1 MITQIAQIAKAEA
14 LLAKLQTTRF
24 NALLPVTIEV
34 RQKEGPQN
42 YLLKIGTKEI
52 STKSLLDLEVG
63 SKYWGVMRE
72 DRTTGTLNL
81 SRLLKQPALLKKVTF
96 LPGFEPAQLAEL
108 FAKEQPKAEMKSI
121 LLHQLSQSAS
131 KSEFMTLTNMIAALN
146 ENIFTM
152 VLQNEGQKTI
162 VQFRK
167 RAPRKKKRSSKEEA
181 SLEFYAAFVHLGP
194 VRGYV
199 ELIEGRRSATLYL
212 YYEHAMKL
220 LEKEL
225 AHLDLEG
232 RLLHSETAIE
242 PLYTPAPS
250 LLDLK
255 G

>member
-1 MITQIAQIAKAEA
+1 MITQIAQIARVEA

-52 STKSLLDLEVG
+52 STKTLLDLDVG
-63 SKYWGVMRE
+63 SRYWGVMKE
-72 DRTTGTLNL
+72 DRTTGVLNL
-81 SRLLKQPALLKKVTF
+81 SRLLKQPSLLKKAAF
-96 LPGFEPAQLAEL
+96 LPRFEAPQLMEFL
-108 FAKEQPKAEMKSI
+108 SKEHPKAEMKTL
-121 LLHQLSQSAS
+121 LLHQLAQSGS
-131 KSEFMTLTNMIAALN
+131 KSEFLTLTNMIAALN
-146 ENIFTM
+146 ENLFTM

-167 RAPRKKKRSSKEEA
+167 RRTGGKKGAKEEA

-194 VRGYV
+194 VKG
-199 ELIEGRRSATLYL
+199 LIESSEGNRKLTLYL
-212 YYEHAMKL
+212 YYENAMKL

-225 AHLDLEG
+225 ENLGFEG
-232 RLLHSETAIE
+232 KILHSKTPIE
-242 PLYTPAPS
+242 PLYMPAPS